1 MTAAIASDTL
11 QGMPQMGSDLGNF
24 LANLAPG
31 VGVFVLL
38 LGVFGGIAAIV
49 YAIVVVIKK
58 KING

>member
-1 MTAAIASDTL
+1 MTAVIANDTL
-11 QGMPQMGSDLGNF
+11 GGMPQMGSDLGNF

>member
-1 MTAAIASDTL
+1 MAAIASDTL
-11 QGMPQMGSDLGNF
+11 QGMLQMGSDLGNF

-49 YAIVVVIKK
+49 YAIVVVIKRK
-58 KING
+58 LHK